1 MMAATFLKR
10 SSSFT
15 FICRAVA
22 WLFLLLSHC
31 DGRYPS
37 AVHQSLDRNDT
48 TPNSTVSLE
57 CLEAWKTAMANQS
70 FAYIDGMGKPQSGFR
85 LGNFAWLGSYSECMN
100 LTEAQY
106 CLAGVKITIPP
117 GNQSIPIQWGF
128 CAPQSCSEDDITN
141 RLAMIFNWT
150 LNILQLNN
158 KPLFPGFDSADKKY
172 VHCAKPSTY
181 SGGVIAT
188 ITLCGVI
195 LSLCAIGTFWD
206 ILTDCMKPHLE
217 SAVNKNEGFMPVE
230 QDSVARIGDS
240 SSIPILVNTE
250 KSGWGRKL
258 IKFIQCFSLI
268 KNTSL
273 IMDTTIKPG
282 AITSI
287 NGVRVLSMWWVI
299 LGHVFIWQLI
309 GGNVSN
315 LAVAIPNLLT
325 RFSFQAIANAFFS
338 VDSFFFLSGLLV
350 SYLSFRQMDRAKG
363 RLPLFKFYFHRFWRL
378 TPTYMFVL
386 LFYAKMT
393 GFLGE
398 GPLWY
403 QEQRNPACDKYWWTN
418 LLYINNFWPKGLQSE
433 CMNWSWYLANDMQF
447 YIISP
452 IILLAAGRFGK
463 RGFLITFA
471 SLLLGHFITTA
482 VILGHYNLDPLLMGG
497 GENPNVNQGDI
508 NFSDLVYIKPYCR
521 IGPYLVGMGLGYL
534 LHLQKGSTRKP
545 HWIVML
551 VGWCVAI
558 FFALS
563 VVYGPYRAFK
573 KNPVPFTKFENV
585 LYGTFS
591 RFAWGL
597 ALAWVTYACHLGFG
611 GLVDKILSASF
622 WIPLSRLT
630 YTAYLVHPIVLF
642 VFFGSFE
649 TVLAYSD
656 IHLGFY
662 FAGGVTIS
670 YGVAFIVSVCVEVPT
685 LQLEK
690 LIFNRDR

>member
-1 MMAATFLKR
+1 
-10 SSSFT
+10 
-15 FICRAVA
+15 
-22 WLFLLLSHC
+22 
-31 DGRYPS
+31 
-37 AVHQSLDRNDT
+37 
-48 TPNSTVSLE
+48 
-57 CLEAWKTAMANQS
+57 
-70 FAYIDGMGKPQSGFR
+70 
-85 LGNFAWLGSYSECMN
+85 
-100 LTEAQY
+100 
-106 CLAGVKITIPP
+106 
-117 GNQSIPIQWGF
+117 
-128 CAPQSCSEDDITN
+128 
-141 RLAMIFNWT
+141 MIFNWT

-217 SAVNKNEGFMPVE
+217 SAVNKNEDFMPVE

-315 LAVAIPNLLT
+315 LTVAIPNLLT